1 MFPGISCGLLGKQ
14 KDLSYGRENNPV
26 LTPGPY
32 LHNLIPIM
40 INGQNILITRKY
52 PAAGMELLKKEPF
65 QLTFWEKDRPMTPA
79 ELAAQAKD
87 HHALLCTLTDR
98 IDKRFLDQCSH
109 LEIISQF
116 AVGYDNIDIPEATRK
131 NIPVGYTPD
140 AMSEAT
146 ADIAFGLMIA
156 TARKF
161 FFLHKTILNGEWGY
175 FNPTGHLGFEP
186 KQKTLGIFGLG
197 RIGVKMA
204 ERCKAAYDMSIL
216 YHNRNRNPSAEK
228 QLGAR
233 YVSFDQL
240 LEQSDILSVHCALTP
255 ETRHVFNARTFQK
268 MKPSAIFINT
278 ARGPIHHEPDL
289 VEALNQKQIWGAGLD
304 VTDPEPMAPDNP
316 LLSMENVCV
325 LPHAGSGTMEAR
337 DRMSVL
343 AAENIIMFYKT
354 GRVPHIVNPEVL
366 AG

>member
-1 MFPGISCGLLGKQ
+1 MIDKQ
-14 KDLSYGRENNPV
+14 K
-26 LTPGPY
+26 
-32 LHNLIPIM
+32 
-40 INGQNILITRKY
+40 ILVTRKY
-52 PAAGMELLKKEPF
+52 PAAGINLLKKERF
-65 QLTFWEKDRPMTPA
+65 RLTFWEKDRPMTPD
-79 ELAAQAKD
+79 ELAAGAKD
-87 HHALLCTLTDR
+87 HQALLCTLTDR
-98 IDKRFLDQCSH
+98 IDKAFLDQCPH

-116 AVGYDNIDIPEATRK
+116 AVGYDNIDIPETTRK
-131 NIPVGYTPD
+131 KIPVGYTPD

-161 FFLHKTILNGEWGY
+161 FFLHKTILDGQWGY
-175 FNPTGHLGFEP
+175 FNPTGHLGFEL
-186 KQKTLGIFGLG
+186 KSRTLGIFGLG

-204 ERCKAAYDMSIL
+204 ERCKAAYGMPVI
-216 YHNRNRNPSAEK
+216 YHNRTRNPAAEK
-228 QLGAR
+228 QLGAQH
-233 YVSFDQL
+233 VSFDRL

-255 ETRHVFNARTFQK
+255 ETRHIFNARAFRK
-268 MKPSAIFINT
+268 MKPSAVFINT

-289 VEALNQKQIWGAGLD
+289 IDALQHKQIWGAGLD
-304 VTDPEPMAPDNP
+304 VTDPEPMAPNNP

-343 AAENIIMFYKT
+343 AAENIIAFYKT
-354 GRVPHIVNPEVL
+354 GRVPHIVNPKVL

>member
-1 MFPGISCGLLGKQ
+1 MIDNQ
-14 KDLSYGRENNPV
+14 K
-26 LTPGPY
+26 
-32 LHNLIPIM
+32 
-40 INGQNILITRKY
+40 ILITRKY
-52 PAAGMELLKKEPF
+52 PAAGMDLLKKERF
-65 QLTFWEKDRPMTPA
+65 HLTFWKKERPMTSD

-98 IDKRFLDQCSH
+98 IDQRFLAQCPH
-109 LEIISQF
+109 LDIISQF

-131 NIPVGYTPD
+131 GIPVGYTPD

-156 TARKF
+156 VARKF
-161 FFLHKTILNGEWGY
+161 FFLHKTILAGQWGH
-175 FNPTGHLGFEP
+175 FNPTGHLGFEL
-186 KQKTLGIFGLG
+186 KGKTLGIFGLG

-204 ERCKAAYDMSIL
+204 QRCSAAYDMPVI
-216 YHNRNRNPSAEK
+216 YHNRTRNPAAEN
-228 QLGAR
+228 QLDAR
-233 YVSFDQL
+233 WVAFDRL

-255 ETRHVFNARTFQK
+255 ETRHIFDARAFRK
-268 MKPSAIFINT
+268 MKPSAVFINT
-278 ARGPIHHEPDL
+278 ARGPIHHEADL
-289 VEALNQKQIWGAGLD
+289 IDALTRKQIWGAGLD

-343 AAENIIMFYKT
+343 AARNIIEFYKT
-354 GRVPHIVNPEVL
+354 GKVPHIVNPEVL
-366 AG
+366 SG